1 METKVFSSLET
12 SSKAASLTACG
23 EVRSSAPA
31 TSSAGTLTSLTS
43 APKVMAGAPMAM
55 PMIAFTRGSGP
66 KPHWVLPPAAA
77 SAVTLP
83 FDPHPGACA
92 RFTVLAG
99 VNPDQRNSLTL
110 GGAVTRWDPSPR
122 ARPVKAWA
130 ASPSHPVLIHVSDTL
145 TDATASATKRPRRG
159 WTNMRLRGR
168 RPGRSGLSPLEASP
182 RGRAVL
188 GRRCAPGRRK
198 TGILDC
204 IAV

>member
-1 METKVFSSLET
+1 
-12 SSKAASLTACG
+12 
-23 EVRSSAPA
+23 
-31 TSSAGTLTSLTS
+31 
-43 APKVMAGAPMAM
+43 MAM
-55 PMIAFTRGSGP
+55 PRIAFTRGSDP

-77 SAVTLP
+77 SAVTVP

-145 TDATASATKRPRRG
+145 TDATASATKQPRRTTG
-159 WTNMRLRGR
+159 RTSRSSERRRLRS
-168 RPGRSGLSPLEASP
+168 PGLGHQSSPLQ
-182 RGRAVL
+182 RAHCSL
-188 GRRCAPGRRK
+188 SS
-198 TGILDC
+198 
-204 IAV
+204 